1 MSTAPATPLP
11 KAPTQPDPGAFINPF
26 NDSTLLTYYA
36 AVRSFHGAIKFLGMG
51 SVREKVTRDVH
62 MDTLFV
68 NPRLHERH
76 VSASEAVAEP
86 KLLNEAQPLLE
97 AVQKHHRLVVLGDP
111 GSGKSTIVQ
120 YLAEGLCR
128 TLDSSVRNALG
139 PLVPI
144 PIILRELDLAA
155 LGERPDFDTL
165 LQAWLHSTLRPV
177 PAAFRDR
184 RDLLDQLL
192 GTGQVLVLIDGLD
205 EVGDVPLR
213 ENLRTALWQ
222 GMDTYRSARWIVTSR
237 IIGYSEVEVH
247 QQLIKRQSSGR
258 AVFTDTGMKVMA
270 DLMRRQGYPDKTITE
285 MPRPTVSD
293 MVESWHVIA
302 HLAYTAPFAQPQIE
316 QFALNWMRAMGDND
330 HDARRNAEAFIQGIS
345 NRPATQQLA
354 PTPVFLTFM
363 GLVFRRSRDFP
374 NGRAELF
381 RLIVL
386 AYVESIEKDKFGS
399 AALPAGLT
407 VPVIEH
413 LLDRVGWQ
421 AQLLRNRAAEEI
433 DQASVLIPES
443 TLSSWL
449 DSELQ
454 NIIPLQDIP
463 RTIKDLLRYL
473 GERTGLIIP
482 RGRLAMGEGQPA
494 QEQYAFLH
502 LSIQEF
508 LAARWLHDR
517 MTDDAW
523 VERERGRPVPIDDLH
538 DLNAPALPPDSLPS
552 LRLCTRD
559 PLWHE
564 VFFLLHE
571 HWQKPAPLFRL
582 FAANPW
588 LHAEHPQAVASLRDT
603 ILPQSD
609 PPHGN
614 NDQLTLLAAIALDDS
629 NGLALHRTLRQQ
641 VLQALHGWC
650 GRQWTQESKELSKL
664 LHRRGSLAQASWS
677 ALLEELRSTSS
688 TYLFLAD
695 ASWLTPSALQEA
707 MAAGPH
713 LQRLYVNDC
722 TGIADL
728 APLHGLSQ
736 LKSLHLTNCTSIT
749 DLAPLHGLSQLQGL
763 YLNDCTG
770 ITDLAPLHGLSK
782 LQRLDLSSCT
792 GITDLSPLRGLSQ
805 LQVLHL
811 ANCTSITDLAPLK
824 GLSQLQRLDLFYCM
838 GITDLGFLQDLSQLQ
853 GLYLIGCMGIT
864 DLAPLNG
871 LSQLQVLQLNECTG
885 ITDVAPLNG
894 LSQLQVLDLTGCTG
908 VTPDQVAG
916 LKKALPKCRVLGMAA
931 AESRAVGLAEHPT
944 H

>member
-1 MSTAPATPLP
+1 MSTAPATLLP

-36 AVRSFHGAIKFLGMG
+36 AVRSFHGSIKFLGMG

-97 AVQKHHRLVVLGDP
+97 AVQKHQRLLVLGDP

-139 PLVPI
+139 PLVPL
-144 PIILRELDLAA
+144 PIILRELDLSA
-155 LGERPDFDTL
+155 LSERPTFDAL
-165 LQAWLHSTLRPV
+165 LQAWLSSTLRPV
-177 PAAFRDR
+177 AAAFRDR
-184 RDLLDQLL
+184 RVLPEQLL
-192 GTGQVLVLIDGLD
+192 RTGQVLVLVDGLD
-205 EVGDVPLR
+205 EVGDVTLR
-213 ENLRTALWQ
+213 EHLRTALWQ
-222 GMDTYRSARWIVTSR
+222 GMDTYHSARWIVTSR

-247 QQLIKRQSSGR
+247 QQLIDRQSSSR

-316 QFALNWMRAMGDND
+316 QFALNWMRAMGDNE

-381 RLIVL
+381 SLIVL

-413 LLDRVGWQ
+413 LLDRIGWE
-421 AQLLRNRAAEEI
+421 AQLLRSQAAENQKGIKAKEKRQDI
-433 DQASVLIPES
+433 LIPES
-443 TLSSWL
+443 TLSGWL
-449 DSELQ
+449 DNELQ
-454 NIIPLQDIP
+454 NIIPLKDIP

-494 QEQYAFLH
+494 QEHYAFLH

-523 VERERGRPVPIDDLH
+523 VERERERGSIPDNPDLH
-538 DLNAPALPPDSLPS
+538 PPALPPDSLPS
-552 LRLCTRD
+552 LRLCTYD

-571 HWQKPAPLFRL
+571 QWQKPAPLFRL
-582 FAANPW
+582 FASNPW
-588 LHAEHPQAVASLRDT
+588 LHAEHPQAVNSLRKT
-603 ILPQSD
+603 ILQK
-609 PPHGN
+609 
-614 NDQLTLLAAIALDDS
+614 DQGGVTIPAWLRLLAAIALDDS
-629 NGLALHRTLRQQ
+629 NCLARHRHLRLQL
-641 VLQALHGWC
+641 LQALHGRSC
-650 GRQWTQESKELSKL
+650 SMTDTEAPLLSHL
-664 LHRRGSLAQASWS
+664 LHHQGSLAHESWT
-677 ALLEELRSTSS
+677 ALCDELQQTSPP
-688 TYLFLAD
+688 YLFFLHAE
-695 ASWLTPSALQEA
+695 WLTDERFAHVLSITNSLRTLYLGNCPKVTNLNPLLRQPSLHTLFLIQCDNVKSLTPLANPTNLT
-707 MAAGPH
+707 
-713 LQRLYVNDC
+713 RLYTAHCKAITDLSPLLNKSLLRVVNLMGCTGVTDLSPLSTLVNLEMLNLTHC
-722 TGIADL
+722 TGITSL
-728 APLHGLSQ
+728 KPLHRLSN
-736 LKSLHLTNCTSIT
+736 LEILDIAKCTRIT
-749 DLAPLHGLSQLQGL
+749 DLAPLHGLAHLQ
-763 YLNDCTG
+763 
-770 ITDLAPLHGLSK
+770 H
-782 LQRLDLSSCT
+782 
-792 GITDLSPLRGLSQ
+792 
-805 LQVLHL
+805 
-811 ANCTSITDLAPLK
+811 
-824 GLSQLQRLDLFYCM
+824 
-838 GITDLGFLQDLSQLQ
+838 
-853 GLYLIGCMGIT
+853 
-864 DLAPLNG
+864 
-871 LSQLQVLQLNECTG
+871 
-885 ITDVAPLNG
+885 
-894 LSQLQVLDLTGCTG
+894 LDLTGCTG
-908 VTPDQVAG
+908 VTPDQATS
-916 LKKALPKCRVLGMAA
+916 LKKALPTCRI
-931 AESRAVGLAEHPT
+931 VGP
-944 H
+944 